1 MTGFRGAVIIRP
13 LSPQISGGSM
23 ENISV
28 NVSEH
33 PQNKDITL
41 LSVKGFIDTTTAP
54 EFEKK
59 FLSLLGEKKFKLVV
73 DLKDVNYISSAGWG
87 IFISE
92 IKRIRNQKGDLV
104 LVGMNPEVSEVF
116 ELLEFNTI
124 LKSFPNVEAAV
135 KKGFE
140 KT

>member
-1 MTGFRGAVIIRP
+1 
-13 LSPQISGGSM
+13 M

-41 LSVKGFIDTTTAP
+41 FSVRGFIDTTTAP

-59 FLSLLGEKKFKLVV
+59 FQSVLGEKKYKLIV

-104 LVGMNPEVSEVF
+104 LAGMNSEVSEVF

-124 LKSFPNVEAAV
+124 LKSFPNVETAI

-140 KT
+140 KP

>member
-1 MTGFRGAVIIRP
+1 M
-13 LSPQISGGSM
+13 Q
-23 ENISV
+23 NISI

-33 PQNKDITL
+33 PRHKDIVL

-54 EFEKK
+54 EFEGTFQSVLKQGK
-59 FLSLLGEKKFKLVV
+59 YKLVV

-92 IKRIRNQKGDLV
+92 IKRIRSRKGDLI
-104 LVGMNPEVSEVF
+104 LAAMSPEVAEVF

-124 LKSFPNVEAAV
+124 LKSFSSVDQAV
-135 KKGFE
+135 KVGFD
-140 KT
+140 KS